1 MPNVIRVVIA
11 DDNGIVRIGLES
23 LLAATESVEVVASV
37 EHGALAVKAVEELK
51 PDLCLLDVRMPVMNG
66 IEATKTIAKQCKVL
80 MLTHSEDAENVTAAV
95 ANGASGYVVY
105 SELNTDYIYQTM
117 QSVLAGAM
125 VVSPTASSALLNPAP
140 RLEDHSDDNASS
152 AIETTATSPTD
163 QFGLSRRETEVMA
176 LVADGL
182 NNRQIAETFFLS
194 EKTVKNHINRIFAKM
209 NVTSRAEAVSIWL
222 KSPQARG
229 PKE

>member
-1 MPNVIRVVIA
+1 MSHNIRVVIA
-11 DDNGIVRIGLES
+11 DDNGIVRMGLES
-23 LLAATESVEVVASV
+23 LLAATDSVEVVASV
-37 EHGALAVKAVEELK
+37 EHGSLAVKAVEEFK

-80 MLTHSEDAENVTAAV
+80 MLTHSEDVENVTAAI
-95 ANGASGYVVY
+95 ANGASGYVIY

-125 VVSPTASSALLNPAP
+125 VMSPTASSALLSPAP
-140 RLEDHSDDNASS
+140 TLEQHPDKTANEPGNAPSSLADD
-152 AIETTATSPTD
+152 
-163 QFGLSRRETEVMA
+163 FGLSRREAEVMA

-209 NVTSRAEAVSIWL
+209 NVASRAEAVSIWL
-222 KSPQARG
+222 KR
-229 PKE
+229 

>member
-1 MPNVIRVVIA
+1 MSHDIRVVIA
-11 DDNGIVRIGLES
+11 DDNGIVRMGLES
-23 LLAATESVEVVASV
+23 LLAATDSVRVVASV

-66 IEATKTIAKQCKVL
+66 IEATKAIAKQCKVL

-117 QSVLAGAM
+117 QSILAGAM
-125 VVSPTASSALLNPAP
+125 VVSPTASSALLSPTP
-140 RLEDHSDDNASS
+140 HVEVHSDKNVS
-152 AIETTATSPTD
+152 EPRGTTVPSPAD
-163 QFGLSRRETEVMA
+163 QFGLSRRETEVMT

-182 NNRQIAETFFLS
+182 NNRQIAESFFLS
-194 EKTVKNHINRIFAKM
+194 EKTVKNHINRIFGKM
-209 NVTSRAEAVSIWL
+209 HVTSRAEAVSIWL
-222 KSPQARG
+222 KR
-229 PKE
+229 

>member
-1 MPNVIRVVIA
+1 MSHNIRVVIA
-11 DDNGIVRIGLES
+11 DDNGIVRMGLES
-23 LLAATESVEVVASV
+23 LLAATDSVEVVASV

-80 MLTHSEDAENVTAAV
+80 MLTHSEDSENVTSAI

-125 VVSPTASSALLNPAP
+125 VVSPTASSALLNPTP
-140 RLEDHSDDNASS
+140 NLEEHSDNNASD
-152 AIETTATSPTD
+152 AVDIATPSPAD
-163 QFGLSRRETEVMA
+163 SFGLSRREAEVMG

-182 NNRQIAETFFLS
+182 NNRQIAESFFLS
-194 EKTVKNHINRIFAKM
+194 EKTVKNHINRIFGKM

-222 KSPQARG
+222 KR
-229 PKE
+229 

>member
-1 MPNVIRVVIA
+1 MSHNIRVVIA
-11 DDNGIVRIGLES
+11 DDNGIVRMGLES
-23 LLAATESVEVVASV
+23 LLAATDSVEVVASV
-37 EHGALAVKAVEELK
+37 EHGSLAVKAVEEFK

-80 MLTHSEDAENVTAAV
+80 MLTHSEDVENVTAAI
-95 ANGASGYVVY
+95 ANGASGYVIY
-105 SELNTDYIYQTM
+105 SELTTDYIYQTM

-125 VVSPTASSALLNPAP
+125 VMSPTASSALLSPAP
-140 RLEDHSDDNASS
+140 TLEQHPDKTANEPGNAPSSLADD
-152 AIETTATSPTD
+152 
-163 QFGLSRRETEVMA
+163 FGLSRREAEVMA

-209 NVTSRAEAVSIWL
+209 NVASRAEAVSIWL
-222 KSPQARG
+222 KR
-229 PKE
+229 

>member
-1 MPNVIRVVIA
+1 MSHDIRVVIA
-11 DDNGIVRIGLES
+11 DDNGIVRMGLES

-37 EHGALAVKAVEELK
+37 EHGSLAVKAVEELK

-80 MLTHSEDAENVTAAV
+80 MLTHSEDVENVTAAI
-95 ANGASGYVVY
+95 ANGASGYVIY

-125 VVSPTASSALLNPAP
+125 VMSPTASSALLSPAP
-140 RLEDHSDDNASS
+140 TIEQHPNEPANEPGNFPSSLADD
-152 AIETTATSPTD
+152 
-163 QFGLSRRETEVMA
+163 FGLSRRETEVMA

-182 NNRQIAETFFLS
+182 NNRQIAENFFLS
-194 EKTVKNHINRIFAKM
+194 EKTVKNHINRIFGKM
-209 NVTSRAEAVSIWL
+209 HVTSRAEAVSIWL
-222 KSPQARG
+222 KQ
-229 PKE
+229 

>member
-1 MPNVIRVVIA
+1 MSKSIRVVIA
-11 DDNGIVRIGLES
+11 DDNGIVRMGLES
-23 LLAATESVEVVASV
+23 LLAATDSVEVVASV
-37 EHGALAVKAVEELK
+37 EHGSLAVKAVEELR

-66 IEATKTIAKQCKVL
+66 IEATKEISKTCKVL
-80 MLTHSEDAENVTAAV
+80 MLTHSEDAENVTSAI

-125 VVSPTASSALLNPAP
+125 VVSPTASSALL
-140 RLEDHSDDNASS
+140 
-152 AIETTATSPTD
+152 SPTHHVEEHLDKNVSEPNGTTVPSPAD
-163 QFGLSRRETEVMA
+163 QFGLSRRETEVMT

-182 NNRQIAETFFLS
+182 NNRQIAESFFLS
-194 EKTVKNHINRIFAKM
+194 EKTVKNHINRIFGKM

-222 KSPQARG
+222 KR
-229 PKE
+229 

>member
-1 MPNVIRVVIA
+1 MSHDIRVVIA
-11 DDNGIVRIGLES
+11 DDNGIVRMGLES
-23 LLAATESVEVVASV
+23 LLAATDSVEVVASV

-66 IEATKTIAKQCKVL
+66 IEATKAIAKQCKVL
-80 MLTHSEDAENVTAAV
+80 MLTHSEDAENVTAAI

-125 VVSPTASSALLNPAP
+125 VVSPTASSALLNTTSHV
-140 RLEDHSDDNASS
+140 EEHSKNDADDLD
-152 AIETTATSPTD
+152 ATGPPSLAEKY
-163 QFGLSRRETEVMA
+163 GLSRRETEVMS

-182 NNRQIAETFFLS
+182 NNRQIAESFFLS
-194 EKTVKNHINRIFAKM
+194 EKTVKNHINRIFGKM

-222 KSPQARG
+222 KR
-229 PKE
+229 

>member
-1 MPNVIRVVIA
+1 MSHNIRVVIA
-11 DDNGIVRIGLES
+11 DDNGIVRMGLES
-23 LLAATESVEVVASV
+23 LLAATDSVEVVASV
-37 EHGALAVKAVEELK
+37 EHGSLAVKAVEESK

-80 MLTHSEDAENVTAAV
+80 MLTHSEDVENVTAAI
-95 ANGASGYVVY
+95 ANGASGYVIY

-125 VVSPTASSALLNPAP
+125 VMSPTASSALLSPAP
-140 RLEDHSDDNASS
+140 TLEQHPDKTANEPGNAPSSLADD
-152 AIETTATSPTD
+152 
-163 QFGLSRRETEVMA
+163 FGLSRREAEVMA

-209 NVTSRAEAVSIWL
+209 NVASRAEAVSIWL
-222 KSPQARG
+222 KR
-229 PKE
+229 